1 MNTTSKATPAAKA
14 GNWSAAD
21 LKALDAYIAGN
32 NSTEQLQALC
42 PAKTVAAIR
51 SKLVSLSKYVKADPA
66 TKAMAEGKALPAKKL
81 AIVGTIE
88 TLLGLPAESL
98 PSLEKASKQELQRIA
113 DQLVSLSE
121 RQAADQGDYVAQY
134 VATMPADQ
142 DPQAVTVEID
152 GYRMQDIITSGM

>member
-1 MNTTSKATPAAKA
+1 MNTTSKATPAATKA

-21 LKALDAYIAGN
+21 LKALDAYIAGI
-32 NSTEQLQALC
+32 NSTEQLLALC

-66 TKAMAEGKALPAKKL
+66 TKADGKALPAKKL

-121 RQAADQGDYVAQY
+121 RQAADQADYVAQY
-134 VATMPADQ
+134 VATMPADK
-142 DPQAVTVEID
+142 DPQAITVFVD
-152 GYRMQDIITSGM
+152 GYSMQDVQTSGM